1 MSLSSLLTTVDGHWE
16 LQEAALLKAVWWDFR
31 LADGLVVCTVT
42 YFPAAEK
49 ARGLKFCMHVGLLS
63 GQVFSPFGELWLSES
78 HGGGGITSGMNIHS
92 N

>member
-1 MSLSSLLTTVDGHWE
+1 MLTTVGGHWE

-49 ARGLKFCMHVGLLS
+49 AR
-63 GQVFSPFGELWLSES
+63 E
-78 HGGGGITSGMNIHS
+78 
-92 N
+92 